1 MKGSTTNMRNIQ
13 PFYVHRPTG
22 MSDGGTVDLVTAM
35 TYAKWAAIG
44 LGAFWLISALTRSGR
59 RY

>member
-1 MKGSTTNMRNIQ
+1 MRNIQ